1 MINRRRFLLSS
12 TGLLLLQTP
21 QSLLSAAASGPVF
34 SLGVASGCPRENR
47 VILWTRLAPDPLHGG
62 GMLPDETQVRVRVCR
77 DEMMRD
83 TLIDANITVTAE
95 EGHSVHYPAEQ
106 LAPGRDYW
114 YQFYHGEEASPVG
127 RTRTA
132 PAGNDDVP
140 VRMAFASCQHL
151 ETGHFA
157 AFRDMAEQRPDL
169 IVHLGD
175 YIYEYGPGGADRV
188 RQHQGP
194 ETRTLWDY
202 RNRYAQYRLD
212 PHLQAAHAAAPW
224 LMVPDDHEVDNN
236 WAGYTPED
244 PEEQTDLEFR
254 VRRWAALQ
262 AYYEHMPVE
271 RPPQLAGLDS
281 ELRLYDSYR
290 FGRQLRILLMD
301 TRQYRD
307 DQVCSQAFPSAPHCD
322 ARLNPRLNKLGRAQ
336 EQFFQPLLSETE
348 ARWNVLAQQ
357 TWFTSFRYPGNEYNM
372 DQWDGYAAQRQR
384 IKTKLAA
391 PGFSNPV
398 VLSGDWHCGAA
409 MNVPLDDAN
418 PESTPV
424 AVELATTSISSNCP
438 WSAAVARALPGN
450 PQLQYWTDN
459 RRGYVLCEFNR
470 DRMQADY
477 RLVDSPTDPGSAVF
491 LDRRLEVIAGRR
503 GFAG

>member
-12 TGLLLLQTP
+12 SGLILLRTP
-21 QSLLSAAASGPVF
+21 QSLFAASAPGPLF
-34 SLGVASGCPRENR
+34 SLGVASGCPRPDR
-47 VILWTRLAPDPLHGG
+47 VVLWTRLAPDPLNGG
-62 GMLPDETQVRVRVCR
+62 GFAGGETQVRVRVCR
-77 DEMMRD
+77 DEGMRD
-83 TLIDANITVTAE
+83 AIIDARVTVRAE
-95 EGHSVHYPAEQ
+95 EGHSVHYVAEQ

-132 PAGNDDVP
+132 PAPTDDVP

-157 AFRDMAEQRPDL
+157 AFRDMAAQRPDL
-169 IVHLGD
+169 IIHLGD

-188 RQHQGP
+188 RQHQGE

-224 LMVPDDHEVDNN
+224 LMVLDDHEVDNN
-236 WAGYTPED
+236 WAGYTPQD
-244 PEEQTDLEFR
+244 PEQQTELEFR

-281 ELRLYDSYR
+281 ELRLYDSYS
-290 FGRQLRILLMD
+290 FGRQLRVLLMD

-307 DQVCSQAFPSAPHCD
+307 DQVCSQAFPSAPHCED
-322 ARLNPRLNKLGRAQ
+322 RLNPRLNMLGRAQ
-336 EQFFQPLLSETE
+336 EQFFQPLLSDSD

-357 TWFTSFRYPGNEYNM
+357 TWFTSYRYPGNEYNM

-391 PGFSNPV
+391 DEFSNPV

-409 MNVPLDDAN
+409 MNVPIDDAD
-418 PESTPV
+418 PESAPV
-424 AVELATTSISSNCP
+424 AAELATTSISSDCS
-438 WSAAVARALPGN
+438 WSAAVARGLPGN
-450 PQLQYWTDN
+450 PQLQYWSDN
-459 RRGYVLCEFNR
+459 RRGYVLCEFGA
-470 DRMQADY
+470 DQMQADY
-477 RLVDSPTDPGSAVF
+477 RLVDSPADPDSDVV
-491 LDRRLEVIAGRR
+491 LDRRLAVLAGRP
-503 GFAG
+503 GFAS

>member
-12 TGLLLLQTP
+12 SGLILLRTP
-21 QSLLSAAASGPVF
+21 GSLFAASAPTSVF
-34 SLGVASGCPRENR
+34 SLGVASGCPRPDR
-47 VILWTRLAPDPLHGG
+47 VILWTRLAPDPLSGG
-62 GMLPDETQVRVRVCR
+62 GMPMDETQVRVRVCR
-77 DEMMRD
+77 DDAMQD
-83 TLIDANITVTAE
+83 AVIDARVTVTAD
-95 EGHSVHYPAEQ
+95 EGHSVHYVAEQ
-106 LAPGRDYW
+106 LLPGRDYW

-132 PAGNDDVP
+132 PARDDDVQL
-140 VRMAFASCQHL
+140 RMAFASCQHL

-169 IVHLGD
+169 IIHLGD
-175 YIYEYGPGGADRV
+175 YIYEYGPGDADRV
-188 RQHQGP
+188 RQHLGP

-236 WAGYTPED
+236 WAGYTPQD
-244 PEEQTDLEFR
+244 PEQQTDLEFR
-254 VRRWAALQ
+254 VRRWSALK

-271 RPPQLAGLDS
+271 RPPQLTGLES
-281 ELRLYDSYR
+281 ELRLYDSYE
-290 FGRQLRILLMD
+290 FGRQLRVLLMD

-322 ARLNPRLNKLGRAQ
+322 ARLDPRLNKLGRAQ

-357 TWFTSFRYPGNEYNM
+357 TWFTPFRYPNNEFNM
-372 DQWDGYAAQRQR
+372 DQWDGYVAQRER

-391 PGFSNPV
+391 AEFSNPV

-409 MNVPLDDAN
+409 MNVPTNDQD
-418 PESTPV
+418 PESAPI
-424 AVELATTSISSNCP
+424 AAELATTSISSDCP

-450 PQLQYWTDN
+450 PQVQYWSDN
-459 RRGYVLCEFNR
+459 RRGYVLCDFRN
-470 DRMQADY
+470 DRLQAEY
-477 RLVDSPTDPGSAVF
+477 RLVDSPGDPRSDVYV
-491 LDRRLEVIAGRR
+491 DRRLEVLAGQP
-503 GFAG
+503 GFAS